1 MEEKLAEIEKR
12 YELIESQLG
21 DASVVSDMENYRR
34 LMKDY
39 KDMTPLV
46 EKGLVARIDP
56 ENPKSPRREYK
67 LA

>member
-1 MEEKLAEIEKR
+1 MAAVGIMRRIYFSR
-12 YELIESQLG
+12 Y
-21 DASVVSDMENYRR
+21 Y
-34 LMKDY
+34 
-39 KDMTPLV
+39 MTPLV